1 MKYYAQYRSLL
12 ESNQYQRNKSE
23 KDNGESSTAGIL
35 MGGTALAGTYSFFLK
50 YHAGL
55 VDTGNG
61 ALENPLTYAKAAD
74 ALTATVQQ
82 NAQSFL
88 QSLVNALFGENN
100 IILRIISFFRNWFFN
115 PLIKFLNGL
124 FTGGLKT
131 PGGIPEGVNTFST
144 ICSIGAFCVIVWW
157 VGRRFIVSW
166 MKKHENEPQYDY
178 DGYETTQI
186 TIKDFAMLKEDMRK
200 ISSKDLALLRED
212 LSRAILSR
220 KLLSEGMLDWF
231 NPFYLVTKLAS
242 SMINSVTDVLASI
255 SRFVQR
261 HKIFVFCVVFIC
273 VMILLM
279 NKGDLFNNFTKEA
292 AEVAENPDAKP
303 PVTGELSGGE
313 GGGTGGGT
321 PPATPAQGPSA
332 APPTTIT
339 QVNRQAP
346 PEQKS
351 GWSSLWDSITKGA
364 KQGASGAAADHNSF
378 INNQNISAG
387 SPARNTYNPIYDKN
401 SPVFNPFAIRM

>member
-1 MKYYAQYRSLL
+1 MNYYVQYRSLL

-166 MKKHENEPQYDY
+166 MKKHENEPQDY
-178 DGYETTQI
+178 DGYESTQI

-292 AEVAENPDAKP
+292 TEVAKNSDAKP
-303 PVTGELSGGE
+303 PITEEFSDGGSGT

-321 PPATPAQGPSA
+321 PPTPTPTPTHTPKPAPVNHPSP
-332 APPTTIT
+332 APQEKT
-339 QVNRQAP
+339 
-346 PEQKS
+346 
-351 GWSSLWDSITKGA
+351 SLWNSLKAGA
-364 KQGASGAAADHNSF
+364 KRGATDAAMNHKTFEKKQGL
-378 INNQNISAG
+378 II
-387 SPARNTYNPIYDKN
+387 
-401 SPVFNPFAIRM
+401 